1 VKFKKPVKFDPVEA
15 LRKLRKIEADYRGE
29 QRRPEALKLSEMFVS
44 ADLMQQREG
53 ERAHIK
59 ELRAGIKAQGVLDPI
74 LVRQVGAKFLVIDG
88 HHRFAA
94 YDAEAVFE
102 PVPVTHFQG
111 DLREAIKEAI
121 RANAK
126 AKLNMTEEDKLN
138 AAWRMTCMREEGY
151 SVREIHLTC
160 DVGTTT
166 VSNMRAVRDKL
177 NMDEFLGTP
186 SGNLAATVK
195 TWAEARKKD
204 KGGRTLSE
212 EEIREIATR
221 RVRDFVKRL
230 QKEFGP
236 ALKRNA
242 STTAAAFSD
251 HLGERFKDVT
261 EQMWGFLADSE
272 REVLVQNVYGL
283 GGDDDEPDTGE
294 IIGEQPGED
303 VKPEQP
309 RPTIMETLVPIEH
322 PKGS

>member
-1 VKFKKPVKFDPVEA
+1 LLDREFTEPAESRLPA
-15 LRKLRKIEADYRGE
+15 L
-29 QRRPEALKLSEMFVS
+29 
-44 ADLMQQREG
+44 
-53 ERAHIK
+53 
-59 ELRAGIKAQGVLDPI
+59 
-74 LVRQVGAKFLVIDG
+74 
-88 HHRFAA
+88 
-94 YDAEAVFE
+94 
-102 PVPVTHFQG
+102 
-111 DLREAIKEAI
+111 
-121 RANAK
+121 
-126 AKLNMTEEDKLN
+126 KLN

-186 SGNLAATVK
+186 SGNLAATIK

-242 STTAAAFSD
+242 STTAMAFSD
-251 HLGERFKDVT
+251 HLGGRFKDVA
-261 EQMWGFLADSE
+261 EQMWGLLSE
-272 REVLVQNVYGL
+272 SEQTAIVE
-283 GGDDDEPDTGE
+283 DMFPEEEPDTGE

-309 RPTIMETLVPIEH
+309 RLTIMETLVPIEH
-322 PKGS
+322 PKGD

>member
-1 VKFKKPVKFDPVEA
+1 LLDREFTEPAESRLPA
-15 LRKLRKIEADYRGE
+15 L
-29 QRRPEALKLSEMFVS
+29 
-44 ADLMQQREG
+44 
-53 ERAHIK
+53 
-59 ELRAGIKAQGVLDPI
+59 
-74 LVRQVGAKFLVIDG
+74 
-88 HHRFAA
+88 
-94 YDAEAVFE
+94 
-102 PVPVTHFQG
+102 
-111 DLREAIKEAI
+111 
-121 RANAK
+121 
-126 AKLNMTEEDKLN
+126 KLN

-186 SGNLAATVK
+186 SGNLAATIK

-272 REVLVQNVYGL
+272 REVLVENVYGL
-283 GGDDDEPDTGE
+283 GEDDEEPDTGE

-322 PKGS
+322 PKGG

>member
-1 VKFKKPVKFDPVEA
+1 VRFKKPPKFDPVEA
-15 LRKLRKIEADYRGE
+15 LQKLRKIEAAYRGE

-59 ELRAGIKAQGVLDPI
+59 DLRAGLKAQGVLDPI
-74 LVRQVGAKFLVIDG
+74 LVRQVGPKFLVIDG

-102 PVPVTHFQG
+102 AVPVTHFQG
-111 DLREAIKEAI
+111 DLRDAIKEAI

-138 AAWRMTCMREEGY
+138 AAWRMTCMREQGY

-166 VSNMRAVRDKL
+166 VSNMRATRDKL

-186 SGNLAATVK
+186 SGNLAATIK

-212 EEIREIATR
+212 DEIREIATR

-236 ALKRNA
+236 ALRRNA
-242 STTAAAFSD
+242 NTTAAALSD

-272 REVLVQNVYGL
+272 QEALVENVYGL
-283 GGDDDEPDTGE
+283 GEDDEEPDTGE

-309 RPTIMETLVPIEH
+309 ATNQ
-322 PKGS
+322 